1 MGTLANSEYPD
12 KILHNAVFHQ
22 CLHCLLRQNRTSE
35 KEIQYFCVTPQYGP
49 FFCFMENSIGPKRVN
64 IRTKID
70 MLLCEIIQLRP
81 NKQLYTTL
89 TNFSTKYLMMC
100 KVYIDVGGIK

>member
-1 MGTLANSEYPD
+1 
-12 KILHNAVFHQ
+12 
-22 CLHCLLRQNRTSE
+22 
-35 KEIQYFCVTPQYGP
+35 
-49 FFCFMENSIGPKRVN
+49 MENSIAPKRVN

-89 TNFSTKYLMMC
+89 TNFNTKYFMMC
-100 KVYIDVGGIK
+100 KVYIDVGAIK